1 MNNVTRFKKDRKPTL
16 DDLEDFPHDGI
27 HTHCARL
34 AAYLK
39 SRDCPDREAVRLIHS
54 KFASRTQRRQ
64 LQRGEVERAVASVY
78 GGVLRKPMSR
88 VGKLFYKPKHK
99 SGKWPSRMPMPESVK
114 DATVIKRALELTQ
127 PWALDDMWE
136 QSPIRADELTP
147 IQILEM
153 LYEPNELLCCGS
165 VRSFKAL
172 TLNQWKNSQA
182 LMGEQ
187 VVPSPNATK
196 TGQTKNLRRSS
207 HCRDATGARRYLVVE
222 SDDPDLTFDQKATLL
237 RFLRDKAKADLRMV
251 VHTAGKSLHGWFK
264 ASEEEKV
271 NWEFMRLA
279 CRIGAD
285 PRMWLPEQFARLPN
299 AIRSKYGLVQKCFYL
314 DAR

>member
-1 MNNVTRFKKDRKPTL
+1 MNTVTRFKKDRKPTL

-34 AAYLK
+34 ATYLK
-39 SRDCPDREAVRLIHS
+39 SRDCPDQEAVRLIHA
-54 KFASRTQRRQ
+54 KFAFRTQRRQ

-153 LYEPNELLCCGS
+153 LYAPTELLCCGS
-165 VRSFKAL
+165 VTSFKAL
-172 TLNQWKNSQA
+172 TKPMEELASVN
-182 LMGEQ
+182 GR
-187 VVPSPNATK
+187 T
-196 TGQTKNLRRSS
+196 SS
-207 HCRDATGARRYLVVE
+207 
-222 SDDPDLTFDQKATLL
+222 S
-237 RFLRDKAKADLRMV
+237 
-251 VHTAGKSLHGWFK
+251 
-264 ASEEEKV
+264 
-271 NWEFMRLA
+271 
-279 CRIGAD
+279 
-285 PRMWLPEQFARLPN
+285 
-299 AIRSKYGLVQKCFYL
+299 
-314 DAR
+314 